1 NVSHGCTGMSTAN
14 AEWLYNQT
22 LIGDVV
28 EYTGSSKPM
37 TLTNGIGDWNLP
49 FAQYAAG
56 SAL

>member
-1 NVSHGCTGMSTAN
+1 MSTSN

-22 LIGDVV
+22 LIGDVI
-28 EYTGSSKPM
+28 EYTGTTKPM

-49 FAQYAAG
+49 FEQYAEG